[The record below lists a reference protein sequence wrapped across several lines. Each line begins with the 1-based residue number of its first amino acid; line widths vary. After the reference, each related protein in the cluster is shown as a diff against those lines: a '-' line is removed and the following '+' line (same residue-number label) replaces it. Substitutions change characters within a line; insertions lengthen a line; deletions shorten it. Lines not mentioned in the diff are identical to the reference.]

1 MRCRSSGRSGEGSVP
16 EVPQNAGYMVA
27 AYVVTAVILVA
38 YAVSLYRRISKP

>member
-1 MRCRSSGRSGEGSVP
+1 VP